1 VAFDA
6 YLEIRRQV
14 DQQINTALK
23 CDTHIS
29 YLRRSCPCCF
39 YKLEGEP
46 ELEFSSFVSID
57 GNNSLKRL
65 GTTIRNTNDR
75 LDSRTIVS
83 DRWLTPAEVNRF
95 KNEVTSQVKIYAV
108 CCFATDIHHPLVN
121 AGGRKHQCCRRLGR
135 HCGRRYR
142 PWVYPAM
149 EKCRSRRA

>member
-1 VAFDA
+1 MAFDA
-6 YLEIRRQV
+6 YLEICRQV

-23 CDTHIS
+23 CDTQIS

-65 GTTIRNTNDR
+65 GTTIRNTNER

-83 DRWLTPAEVNRF
+83 DRWITPEEVNRF
-95 KNEVTSQVKIYAV
+95 KDEVTSQVRIYAV
-108 CCFATDIHHPLVN
+108 CCFTTNI
-121 AGGRKHQCCRRLGR
+121 R
-135 HCGRRYR
+135 HL
-142 PWVYPAM
+142 
-149 EKCRSRRA
+149 